1 MRKGDYM
8 EEFMNLEE
16 MWDILLDMGVCEQT
30 LTYITYINGYS
41 KETLKDVLYVHCGYR
56 SFEQLLEE

>member
-1 MRKGDYM
+1 
-8 EEFMNLEE
+8 MNLEE